1 VSDLLGLGLPSAADG
16 ASGLFS
22 KLDRGSAQFEIW
34 VKQNSTSNKIYVG
47 YFIMDSSGLKIY
59 YICH

>member
-1 VSDLLGLGLPSAADG
+1 VSDFLGLGLPSAADG

-22 KLDRGSAQFEIW
+22 ELDRGSAQFEIW

-47 YFIMDSSGLKIY
+47 YFIMDS
-59 YICH
+59 